1 MLEFKASAF
10 VATTSMLRAVS
21 TMSEVRTDP
30 DKQIDGD
37 IKALI
42 KRDIEKLID
51 HIKPLHL
58 PMVDKSAGRLVK
70 AVDYEW
76 FTYRNF
82 SEYYQ
87 EIESRIKDE
96 LELRLVVCLDPERGR
111 LYSSD
116 EPLFGTD
123 VATKY
128 QSAAYEI
135 DEAAK
140 CLALGRY
147 TATVF
152 HLMRAMEV
160 ALKAVAKCLNIPDP
174 VKSAD
179 RNWGK
184 ILEKVEEATEN
195 RNKGKPPWSDP
206 KDRAF
211 FDDVRASLD
220 VIRVAW
226 RNATMHIENKYTE
239 DEADHIYRAVRTFMR
254 KLAFRM
260 DEDGNPKA

>member
-1 MLEFKASAF
+1 M
-10 VATTSMLRAVS
+10 
-21 TMSEVRTDP
+21 
-30 DKQIDGD
+30 
-37 IKALI
+37 
-42 KRDIEKLID
+42 
-51 HIKPLHL
+51 
-58 PMVDKSAGRLVK
+58 
-70 AVDYEW
+70 DYEW
-76 FTYRNF
+76 YTNTNF
-82 SEYYQ
+82 GDDYGVIQ
-87 EIESRIKDE
+87 GRIKDE
-96 LELRLVVCLDPERGR
+96 LELRLVLCLDADKSD
-111 LYSSD
+111 LYAPKA
-116 EPLFGTD
+116 PLFGPD

-184 ILEKVEEATEN
+184 ILEKVGDEIDN
-195 RNKGKPPWSDP
+195 RNKGNPAWADP

-211 FDDVRASLD
+211 FEDARASLD

-226 RNATMHIENKYTE
+226 RNATMHVENKYTE

-254 KLAFRM
+254 KLASRM
-260 DEDGNPKA
+260 DEDGNPRA